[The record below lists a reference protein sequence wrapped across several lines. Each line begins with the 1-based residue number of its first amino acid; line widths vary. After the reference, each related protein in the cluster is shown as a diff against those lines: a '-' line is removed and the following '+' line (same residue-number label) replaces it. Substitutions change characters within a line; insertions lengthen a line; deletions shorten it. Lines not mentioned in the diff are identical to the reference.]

1 MEIADIIKIAENAE
15 DMTAE
20 IAEME
25 QALKARK
32 AELQK
37 IMMEELPSLMME
49 ESLQEFKLES
59 GAMVKIKNIVSGSLP
74 APGAIDR
81 AKGDD
86 KKELIARL
94 KEGLAW
100 LRKNKAGDLIKNQ
113 VSVLLPAG
121 ADKVAQ
127 EAAAALRKLKLSPV
141 RTMTIHP
148 QSLNGYLR
156 EAIANGKDI
165 PQKTFSLF
173 IGQIAEIELP
183 KAEKAQKGSRA

>member
-74 APGAIDR
+74 APGTIDR

>member
-15 DMTAE
+15 TMTAE

-121 ADKVAQ
+121 ADKIAQ

>member
-74 APGAIDR
+74 APGTIEK
-81 AKGDD
+81 AKGDN

>member
-1 MEIADIIKIAENAE
+1 
-15 DMTAE
+15 
-20 IAEME
+20 
-25 QALKARK
+25 
-32 AELQK
+32 
-37 IMMEELPSLMME
+37 MME

-74 APGAIDR
+74 APGTIEK
-81 AKGDD
+81 AKGDN

>member
-15 DMTAE
+15 TMTAE

-74 APGAIDR
+74 APGTIEK

>member
-74 APGAIDR
+74 APGTIEK